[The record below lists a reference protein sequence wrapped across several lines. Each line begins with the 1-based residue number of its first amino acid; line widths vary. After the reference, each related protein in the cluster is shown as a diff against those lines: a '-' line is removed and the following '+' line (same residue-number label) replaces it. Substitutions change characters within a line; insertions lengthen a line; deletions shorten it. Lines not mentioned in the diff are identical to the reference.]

1 MFRRSSRILHSLGV
15 SVLMVGAVAL
25 AASVADARPGSGRN
39 VGSRGTNTFTPPP
52 ATSTAPKAAAP
63 IERSIT
69 QPGRPAAAAPG
80 NVARPAA
87 AAQPSRFGGWG
98 GLLMGGLIGA
108 GLASMFGMGAMASVL
123 GFLLQTALIG
133 GLIWLAWSFFRR
145 RMGATAAAGAGQGP
159 ANMPNARQ
167 GMEPGLSANRAATG
181 GFGGGAR
188 TAMPATV
195 PLTIGADD
203 FNSFERLLSE
213 IQLAFGRGDMEA
225 LGPRL
230 TPEMLSYFAEQLD
243 TNAKRGVRNEIG
255 APKLLQGDLAEA
267 WTEAAGDFATV
278 AMRYALTDA
287 TVELATGRVV
297 EGSREMAAEIT
308 EVWTFTRPRNGNP
321 DQWELSAIQQA

>member
-1 MFRRSSRILHSLGV
+1 MPPMLLVGVLGV
-15 SVLMVGAVAL
+15 VICTDTGAYFTGRALGGPKIAPSISPSKTWAGLFGGML
-25 AASVADARPGSGRN
+25 AAAVWTAAFALLGGYLISALSPIGPSVAEALRTTHL
-39 VGSRGTNTFTPPP
+39 GT
-52 ATSTAPKAAAP
+52 AA
-63 IERSIT
+63 
-69 QPGRPAAAAPG
+69 
-80 NVARPAA
+80 
-87 AAQPSRFGGWG
+87 
-98 GLLMGGLIGA
+98 LIGA

-255 APKLLQGDLAEA
+255 APKLLEGDLAEA

-297 EGSREMAAEIT
+297 EGSRDTAAEIT